1 MAKERKMTPARF
13 LKRNMPYLIMALIVL
28 LLAGAVVLI
37 IGQVKSLSPEQEQPA
52 QSVQNPAQPDA
63 SPAQDSQSGQP
74 DDAAAD
80 DVPQQDVTVYQP
92 PFDGTVVLLAS
103 NQLITAYAEDALAYT
118 AGAQLSSFVPLDG
131 DGSARIDVQ
140 ELGTSRKL
148 LKSAELERICKGALQ
163 AYYYAAPA
171 TADISAEIVADTD
184 ELYQVQ
190 LTAAAYGGAP
200 AVEAEVRLYELSG
213 TLWCVSAVYPD
224 GADCTSLRQ
233 TMQALTVRTADMVLE
248 SITK

>member
-28 LLAGAVVLI
+28 LLAGTVVLI

-52 QSVQNPAQPDA
+52 QSAQNPAQQDA

-74 DDAAAD
+74 D

-213 TLWCVSAVYPD
+213 TLWCVSAVYPE
-224 GADCTSLRQ
+224 GADCAALRQ